1 MPNELFLT
9 TKQKTKIRNT
19 FNNNTSTDI
28 KLVKAQLNK
37 IIQSGGFFG
46 KTLDNAIDNLD
57 KKALIGLAVSLTKDV
72 LPKLAT
78 KATSS
83 VLDKFERKISGQGAV
98 RAGKGF
104 TLFISYSLEKSLEN

>member
-9 TKQKTKIRNT
+9 TNQKTKIRNT
-19 FNNNTSTDI
+19 FNKITSTDA
-28 KLVKAQLNK
+28 KLSKAQLNK

-46 KTLDNAIDNLD
+46 KTLDKVIDNLD
-57 KKALIGLAVSLTKDV
+57 KKALIGLAVPLTKDV
-72 LPKLAT
+72 LLKLGT

-98 RAGKGF
+98 TGGKGF
-104 TLFISYSLEKSLEN
+104 TLFISNSLEKSLEN